1 MSSHPLF
8 HPTLEAVHPKD
19 MFKLVCLSFSVFA
32 TLIWLEILGSLS
44 YPQRQQLLHQP
55 HAIKSLTFLDMLR
68 KYIPSG
74 LDFWENVAYDG
85 LCILL
90 IFGLGMIRESHFL
103 QMHWCLVLDAQGSIK
118 ELVTRMSNPLYSDPP
133 KSNAVQWLCSRDS
146 TPVANLYISRL
157 HLEVLHGALP
167 QQGTRVSAI
176 WVTRGVTEA
185 RAYRACQLG
194 KGLICA
200 GGLWCSTGVLV
211 CCL

>member
-8 HPTLEAVHPKD
+8 HAILEAVHPKD

-133 KSNAVQWLCSRDS
+133 KSNVVQWLCSRNS
-146 TPVANLYISRL
+146 TDMANLYISRL
-157 HLEVLHGALP
+157 KRTSRYYMEHCPNKEHVFQQSEWQEGWRKHEHIAL
-167 QQGTRVSAI
+167 AN
-176 WVTRGVTEA
+176 
-185 RAYRACQLG
+185 LG
-194 KGLICA
+194 KA
-200 GGLWCSTGVLV
+200 SFVQAV
-211 CCL
+211 CGAPRVC